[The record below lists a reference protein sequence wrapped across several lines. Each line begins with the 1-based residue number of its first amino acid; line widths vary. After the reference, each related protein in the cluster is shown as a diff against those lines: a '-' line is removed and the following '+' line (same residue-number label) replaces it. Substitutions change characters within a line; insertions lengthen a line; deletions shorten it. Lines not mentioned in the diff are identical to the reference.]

1 MKLAIVGSRL
11 LPPKLIPA
19 VLDAIA
25 EAVRYHEP
33 DEIVSGGAV
42 GVDTLAYAFARGA
55 KIKCEPI
62 EPEVFS
68 WEDRDGK
75 PGYRSRNVAIANRC
89 DALLCIR
96 AGSSKTYGSGWTA
109 DFAESQGKSVQ
120 RVMLTKERAP
130 R

>member
-11 LPPKLIPA
+11 IPPKHIPA
-19 VLDAIA
+19 ILDAIA
-25 EAVRYHEP
+25 EAVRYHNP
-33 DEIVSGGAV
+33 DEILSGGAV

-55 KIKCEPI
+55 KIPCNPI
-62 EPEVFS
+62 EPEVMS

-75 PGYRSRNVAIANRC
+75 KGYRSRNVEIAQKC

-109 DFAESQGKSVQ
+109 DFAESQGKPVQ
-120 RVMLTKERAP
+120 RVMLTKERTP